1 MAALIQAI
9 CMKLVKLR
17 ERNLGF
23 RKYVP
28 ALIAENRWRAM
39 RYGIDG
45 KLIDFNVYTILRE
58 GTSADRQLDAHRE
71 HGSLRAVVDRVC
83 EETVAGFPT
92 APWS

>member
-1 MAALIQAI
+1 MTALIQAI

-28 ALIAENRWRAM
+28 ALIAENGWRAM

-45 KLIDFNVYTILRE
+45 KLIDFNAYTILR
-58 GTSADRQLDAHRE
+58 
-71 HGSLRAVVDRVC
+71 
-83 EETVAGFPT
+83 
-92 APWS
+92 